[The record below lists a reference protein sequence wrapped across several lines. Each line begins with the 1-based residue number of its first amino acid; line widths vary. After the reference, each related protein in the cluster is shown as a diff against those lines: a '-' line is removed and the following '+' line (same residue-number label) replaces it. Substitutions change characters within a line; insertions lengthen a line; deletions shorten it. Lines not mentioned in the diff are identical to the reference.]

1 MATDNNSWLCRH
13 CNNEVHRDL
22 AKCPL
27 CGADRPEETGIE
39 ESDEVVVMED
49 TAKDMKPKK
58 KRYLFRESVLINAAD
73 IILILGIFC
82 SFAALI
88 APMFIDNGAKTDT
101 IYSIVGAIT
110 TFLASLITW
119 ALFRN
124 IAEISRMLRRREEK
138 ELND

>member
-1 MATDNNSWLCRH
+1 
-13 CNNEVHRDL
+13 
-22 AKCPL
+22 
-27 CGADRPEETGIE
+27 
-39 ESDEVVVMED
+39 MED
-49 TAKDMKPKK
+49 TAEERKPSK

-88 APMFIDNGAKTDT
+88 APMLIDNGAKNDT
-101 IYSIVGAIT
+101 IYSIVGAVA

>member
-1 MATDNNSWLCRH
+1 MTTENKWLCRN
-13 CNNEVHRDL
+13 CNQEVHSEL
-22 AKCPL
+22 AKCPM
-27 CGADRPEETGIE
+27 CGADRPEEVESEGNE
-39 ESDEVVVMED
+39 EAIIVE
-49 TAKDMKPKK
+49 KK
-58 KRYLFRESVLINAAD
+58 TEEPTPQKKIYLFRESVLINAAD

>member
-1 MATDNNSWLCRH
+1 M
-13 CNNEVHRDL
+13 
-22 AKCPL
+22 
-27 CGADRPEETGIE
+27 EENA
-39 ESDEVVVMED
+39 ED
-49 TAKDMKPKK
+49 MMPKK

-88 APMFIDNGAKTDT
+88 APMFIDNSAKTDT